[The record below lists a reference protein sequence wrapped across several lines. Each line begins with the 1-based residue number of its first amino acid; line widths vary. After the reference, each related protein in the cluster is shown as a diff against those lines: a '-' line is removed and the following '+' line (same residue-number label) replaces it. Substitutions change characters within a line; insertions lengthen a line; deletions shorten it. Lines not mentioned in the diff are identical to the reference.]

1 LSEDVGLRGY
11 RVQDPARAQARRRE
25 IMLAMADV
33 VSDKGYAETT
43 LEDVAT
49 RMGTSRAV
57 IYYQFRSK
65 EDLYVA
71 LVLEAVAFAADRLQ
85 AIIERDLPPDETL
98 RAALRDL
105 VEVGSDPISR
115 STLMTGRPLSLAPAA
130 RRRIR
135 TADREYESRFQAI
148 IERGIEEG
156 LFLPRDPRFLM
167 YTLIIT
173 MNQSFVLRRS
183 GRYADG
189 LFADDLPE
197 MLMNSVL
204 THPCDYHPHGE
215 APALHPR

>member
-1 LSEDVGLRGY
+1 MPDDIGLRGY
-11 RVQDPARAQARRRE
+11 RVQDPARASARRRE

-33 VSDKGYAETT
+33 ISDKGYAATT

-49 RMGTSRAV
+49 RIGTSRAV

-71 LVLEAVAFAADRLQ
+71 LVLDAVAFAADRLQ
-85 AIIERDLPPDETL
+85 AIIERNLPPDQTL

-105 VEVGSDPISR
+105 IDVGSDPINR
-115 STLMTGRPLSLAPAA
+115 STLMTGRPLSLAPAS

-148 IERGIEEG
+148 LEQGIEAG
-156 LFLPRDPRFLM
+156 IFVPRDARFLM
-167 YTLIIT
+167 YTLIMT
-173 MNQSFVLRRS
+173 TNQSFILRRS
-183 GRYADG
+183 GRYDAT
-189 LFADDLPE
+189 LFSEDLPE
-197 MLMNSVL
+197 MLLNSVL

-215 APALHPR
+215 APPNRPR